1 VSTSSST
8 PPVPHEE
15 VAAAASTSSTRRQ
28 AFERTRR
35 RRANLVAAVSTI
47 VVVGALV
54 VLIPLTPRWDRVK
67 QSFFDGDVF
76 RESFPG
82 LVDAFWL
89 DIQIFLWS
97 TPLIFLLS
105 LLVAVAR
112 NTRSPAL
119 FPVRA
124 FAVVYTDVFRG
135 IPVILAIYL
144 IGFGVP
150 GLFDSRTLSNPL
162 IWGTV
167 ALVLS
172 YSAYVAEVFRAGIE
186 SVHESQRAAARSL
199 GMTSSQT
206 MTTVVLPQAMRRVVP
221 PLMNSLVSLQK
232 DVALISL
239 IGPVEILRQ
248 AGIDKAKFANFTPYV
263 AAAVIFLALT
273 IPCTRLADWALARER
288 KRTGGTVVA

>member
-1 VSTSSST
+1 MSDDTL
-8 PPVPHEE
+8 
-15 VAAAASTSSTRRQ
+15 TRRQ
-28 AFERTRR
+28 AYERRQRR
-35 RRANLVAAVSTI
+35 RGLIIAGTSTVIVVAAV
-47 VVVGALV
+47 V
-54 VLIPLTPRWDRVK
+54 VLVPLMPGWDRVR

-76 RESFPG
+76 RDSFPR
-82 LVDAFWL
+82 LLEAFWL
-89 DIQIFLWS
+89 DVKIFLWS
-97 TPLIFLLS
+97 TPLIFVVS
-105 LLVAVAR
+105 LMVALAR

-119 FPVRA
+119 FPLRA
-124 FAVVYTDVFRG
+124 AAIVYTDVFRG
-135 IPVILAIYL
+135 IPVILTIFL

-150 GLFDSRTLSNPL
+150 GLFDSRAWSNPL

-172 YSAYVAEVFRAGIE
+172 YSAYVSEVLRAGID

-199 GMTSSQT
+199 GMTTRQT
-206 MTTVVLPQAMRRVVP
+206 MGAVVLPQALRRVVP

-288 KRTGGTVVA
+288 KRTGATTIA